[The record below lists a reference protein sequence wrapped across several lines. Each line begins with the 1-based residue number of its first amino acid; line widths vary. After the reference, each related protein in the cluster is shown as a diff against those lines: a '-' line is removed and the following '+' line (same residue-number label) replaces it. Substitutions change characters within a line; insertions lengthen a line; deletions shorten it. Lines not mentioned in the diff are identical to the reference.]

1 MASEEELNRQD
12 QLNEKLK
19 QQVGINEDIFDLNQ
33 NIGNDIL
40 NQIKG
45 LENQLQTKRDI
56 RKLSSEANRL
66 ANWNFEF
73 DWIESLQF
81 TKYAKNQF
89 YTWHTDAFPD
99 SYKSSSSTHNNKI
112 RKLSFTCQLSD
123 PNDYEGGELE
133 FVIPQTFKHELK
145 FSAYKLKEIIPQG
158 SLVVFPSFLLHRVK
172 PVTKG
177 VRYSLVSWAL
187 GFPFK

>member
-1 MASEEELNRQD
+1 MNFALQ
-12 QLNEKLK
+12 KK
-19 QQVGINEDIFDLNQ
+19 HKKAVVGN
-33 NIGNDIL
+33 
-40 NQIKG
+40 KK
-45 LENQLQTKRDI
+45 LENYSKKELKEVKKNTRDSKITWLQEPWMYRELKPYLED
-56 RKLSSEANRL
+56 ANRL
-66 ANWNFEF
+66 AHWNFDF

-89 YTWHTDAFPD
+89 YNWHTDAFAET
-99 SYKSSSSTHNNKI
+99 YKSSSPTHNNKI